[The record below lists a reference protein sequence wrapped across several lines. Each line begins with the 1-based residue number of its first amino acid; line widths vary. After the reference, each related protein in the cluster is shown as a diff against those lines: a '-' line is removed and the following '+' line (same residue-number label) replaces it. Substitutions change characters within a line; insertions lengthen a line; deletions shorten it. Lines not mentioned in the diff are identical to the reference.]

1 MIREMRGLM
10 GESAHIAYDEWNCWY
25 AWHRASNVLD
35 GLFAAKML
43 HMFMYESQISDVP
56 ICCYFQ
62 PVGEGAIEVAPT
74 ESRLTAIGQV
84 FAILK
89 DHAGGKLCQMEHVEE
104 FGGAATLKDGI
115 LTVTLINTD
124 LEASKP
130 IVLNVNGKVCCAEV
144 LESES
149 VLPYT
154 YFAKREL
161 ETISENGMLKAV
173 LPPHSVAKICMTVV

>member
-1 MIREMRGLM
+1 MRGLM
-10 GESAHIAYDEWNCWY
+10 GECAHIAYDEWNCWY

-35 GLFAAKML
+35 GIFVAKML
-43 HMFMYESQISDVP
+43 HMFMYESPISDVP

-84 FAILK
+84 FAMLK
-89 DHAGGKLCQMEHVEE
+89 DHKGGNLCQLENVEE
-104 FGGAATLKDGI
+104 FNGAATIKDGI

-124 LEASKP
+124 LYDAKS
-130 IVLNVNGKVCCAEV
+130 IAINVEGKVCSAEV
-144 LESES
+144 MESES

-154 YFAKREL
+154 YFTKREL
-161 ETISENGMLKAV
+161 ETTAENGMLKAQ
-173 LPPHSVAKICMTVV
+173 LPPHSIAKICVAVV